1 MRKIRIA
8 QIGSNYNSHGPQ
20 IFRSLCKQSELFEVV
35 GYALPENGH
44 DLSPKRLSCFEGYRE
59 MTLEEILSDKS
70 IEAVTVETDEIYL
83 TKYAKMAVD
92 AGKHVHMEKPGG
104 IDPVAFAS
112 LIDAVKAQGNVFH
125 IGYMYRYNPMVEEL
139 MARIRRGELGEIIS
153 VEAQM
158 NCHHPEEIRR
168 WLGALPGGMMFYL
181 GCHLVDLI
189 LQICGKPQ
197 EIIPLNCST
206 GLGGVESEDFGMA
219 VFRYPHG
226 VSFAK
231 TSAYEYGGYLRR
243 QLVVTG
249 SLGTVELK
257 PFEYGS
263 EAHMFTDMRESRVH
277 SWSDPGVSTT
287 SPEFNRYDHML
298 ASFAAMVRGE
308 AVNPYTADYELEL
321 YRTLM
326 ACCRVPC

>member
-8 QIGSNYNSHGPQ
+8 QIGVNYNSHGPQ
-20 IFRSLCKQSELFEVV
+20 IFRSLCKQSDLFEVV

-44 DLSPKRLSCFEGYRE
+44 ALPESRSACFEGYRE
-59 MTLEEILSDKS
+59 MSLQEILEDKT

-83 TKYAKMAVD
+83 TKYAKLAVE
-92 AGKHVHMEKPGG
+92 AGKHVYMEKPGG
-104 IDPVAFAS
+104 IDLAAFEA
-112 LIDAVKAQGNVFH
+112 LIDTVKQHGNVFH
-125 IGYMYRYNPMVEEL
+125 IGYMYRYNPMVIDL
-139 MARIRRGELGEIIS
+139 LARIRRGELGEIIS

-158 NCHHPEEIRR
+158 NCHHTDEVRK
-168 WLGALPGGMMFYL
+168 WLGGFPGGMMFYL

-189 LQICGKPQ
+189 LQICGQPQ

-206 GLGGVESEDFGMA
+206 GVGGIDSVDYGMA
-219 VFRYPHG
+219 IFRYPRG
-226 VSFAK
+226 ISFAK
-231 TSAYEYGGYLRR
+231 TSAMEYGGYLRR

-263 EAHMFTDMRESRVH
+263 EAHMYTDMRESRVH
-277 SWSDPGVSTT
+277 RWGDPGVQTT
-287 SPEFNRYDHML
+287 SPEYDRYDSMV
-298 ASFAAMVRGE
+298 AAFAAMVRGDI
-308 AVNPYTADYELEL
+308 VNPYTPDYELEL

-326 ACCRVPC
+326 TCCRVPC